1 MKFLLKRLTALAA
14 AVCIASA
21 LLVQP
26 ALAVERPSL
35 PSGWKSPFSDVRAGQ
50 WFTPYVASLYSRN
63 VVAGYPDGRFGPD
76 DRTDAG
82 QAILMI
88 LKATGSGEQ
97 KPAPGEHY
105 ASGYLRYAVDQG
117 FLSPTEVPDLRNN
130 ISRLFVCRL
139 AAKALGLE
147 PSKNP
152 SPYPDVNDPYITAFQ
167 EKGLIV
173 GVEENGKMLFK
184 PDALMTRAQAS
195 VIVWQVMEY
204 RNHIHFGPHEL
215 DILEGVPVNTY
226 DPKKFSTDSRGRV
239 DYSGAGYEVLTG
251 IDVSRY
257 QGAVQWDKVAAD
269 GVDYAMLRV
278 GYRGYGSSG
287 TLKADD
293 RFEANLKGAQQAGLD
308 VGVYF
313 FSQAISVAEARQE
326 ARYVLELLNGR
337 KLDFPVVFDWEF
349 VSDPAA
355 RTNHVRGPLLTE
367 MARAFCE
374 EIRKGGYEPMVY
386 TNQHLGYME
395 YDLRELAGLPLWLTE
410 YSSKPSFYYEFQMWQ
425 YTEKGAVDGVQ
436 GKVDLNLCFKLLG
449 Q

>member
-1 MKFLLKRLTALAA
+1 MKFLHKRLTALVTAA
-14 AVCIASA
+14 CIASA

-26 ALAVERPSL
+26 ALAAAKPGL
-35 PSGWKSPFSDVRAGQ
+35 PAGWKSPFSDVRVGQ
-50 WFTPYVASLYSRN
+50 WFTPYVASLHSRN

-88 LKATGSGEQ
+88 LKAAGSGEQ
-97 KPAPGEHY
+97 KHAPGEHY
-105 ASGYLRYAVDQG
+105 ASGYLRYAVEQG
-117 FLSPTEVPDLRNN
+117 FLSPNEVPDLRDN

-173 GVEENGKMLFK
+173 GVQENGKMLFK

-204 RNHIHFGPHEL
+204 RNHIHFGSHEL

-239 DYSGAGYEVLTG
+239 DYSGDGYEVLTG
-251 IDVSRY
+251 IDVSVH

-278 GYRGYGSSG
+278 GGRGYGESG
-287 TLKADD
+287 KLYDD
-293 RFEANLKGAQQAGLD
+293 ARFEANLKGAQQAGLD

-313 FSQAISVAEARQE
+313 FSQAVSVSEARQE
-326 ARYVLELLNGR
+326 ARYVLEQLNGR
-337 KLDFPVVFDWEF
+337 KLDFPVVFDWEYIGY
-349 VSDPAA
+349 DTA
-355 RTNHVRGPLLTE
+355 RTDHVRGPLLTE

-374 EIRKGGYEPMVY
+374 EIRQGGYEPMVY
-386 TNQHLGYME
+386 TNCHLGYME
-395 YDLRELAGLPLWLTE
+395 YDLRQLSGLPLWLTE
-410 YSSKPSFYYEFQMWQ
+410 YGSKPSFYYDFQMWQ
-425 YTEKGAVDGVQ
+425 YTKEGAVDGVQ
-436 GKVDLNLCFKLLG
+436 DEVDLNLCFKPLG